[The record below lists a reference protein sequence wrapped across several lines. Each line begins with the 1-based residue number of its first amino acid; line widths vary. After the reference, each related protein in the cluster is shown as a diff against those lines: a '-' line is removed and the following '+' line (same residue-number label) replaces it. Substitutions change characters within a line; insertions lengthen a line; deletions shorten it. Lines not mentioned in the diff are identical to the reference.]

1 MRFQT
6 LKHVSKESVKKHF
19 AGVPYLSSGLG
30 SVPEQHCCSAV
41 SLHREA
47 RLKKK
52 HTFSMARHRAGRWKG
67 FEVCCDFPGMIV
79 GDCSLVCFG
88 VDVTKVVSTNFSCHV
103 LLRSQGGPLLMI

>member
-6 LKHVSKESVKKHF
+6 LKHVSKESVKKHV

-52 HTFSMARHRAGRWKG
+52 THSAWPGIERGGGKV
-67 FEVCCDFPGMIV
+67 EVCCDFPAY
-79 GDCSLVCFG
+79 DCWRL
-88 VDVTKVVSTNFSCHV
+88 
-103 LLRSQGGPLLMI
+103 